1 MIKTLSDYMIWLE
14 MLQNGLLMYTDPSLM
29 MSLTTLTISEE
40 TIIKNSKLEKTVKP
54 KLQRKQFMR
63 LCQMEKK

>member
-14 MLQNGLLMYTDPSLM
+14 MLQNGLLMYTDLSLM
-29 MSLTTLTISEE
+29 MSLMTLTTSEE
-40 TIIKNSKLEKTVKP
+40 TITKNLKLEKTVKQ
-54 KLQRKQFMR
+54 KLQRKQSMR